1 MQVSTEWVMSIS
13 LYKAANLV
21 IRLKCCSC
29 VCSCVCV
36 GFIFQVCF
44 LHLLM
49 LSCGVVKVDTVSFFS
64 VLFYFLRRWL
74 SFGVI
79 VFLHL
84 KRSCYSLSLLLF
96 IFRYFICCLQK
107 KFQFNIKVRDDSF
120 SAFRLNIRLY
130 SCLVFH
136 NSRKNFFDCCWC
148 SSSVWNAYRVNK
160 KPC

>member
-64 VLFYFLRRWL
+64 VLFYFLKTVIIVWSNCVSSSKTLVLFFISVVIHL
-74 SFGVI
+74 SV
-79 VFLHL
+79 
-84 KRSCYSLSLLLF
+84 LLF
-96 IFRYFICCLQK
+96 VAC
-107 KFQFNIKVRDDSF
+107 
-120 SAFRLNIRLY
+120 
-130 SCLVFH
+130 
-136 NSRKNFFDCCWC
+136 RKN
-148 SSSVWNAYRVNK
+148 SSL
-160 KPC
+160 

>member
-1 MQVSTEWVMSIS
+1 MFAVLQC
-13 LYKAANLV
+13 
-21 IRLKCCSC
+21 LKCCSC
-29 VCSCVCV
+29 VCV
-36 GFIFQVCF
+36 GVVFQVCF
-44 LHLLM
+44 FHLLI
-49 LSCGVVKVDTVSFFS
+49 LSCGIVKVDTVSLFS

-107 KFQFNIKVRDDSF
+107 KFQFNVKVRYDSF
-120 SAFRLNIRLY
+120 SAFGLNIRLY

-136 NSRKNFFDCCWC
+136 NSRKFFFDCCYVPVQYEMPIELTK
-148 SSSVWNAYRVNK
+148 SRARVWRWKNWNIDTTAGLVEN
-160 KPC
+160 